1 MEWNASEID
10 HPATPSEISNYDAK
24 VKVARQMAERLRN
37 GEVVGVGSGST
48 SMLALN
54 AVVDQ
59 AKVQGWTFSAITTS
73 LEIEIACA
81 ELGVRTSSLIKER
94 PDWSFDG
101 ADEVDGQLNMIKG
114 RGGAMLR
121 EKLIIASS
129 PERYILVDASK
140 RVEKLGLKFPIPVEL
155 VPESLQ
161 LVRAELL
168 EHFDVHELELRMAAG
183 KDGPVITENRNLI
196 LDVRFADV
204 TPDLDPQLNS
214 LPGIVGT
221 GLFVGFQPTVI
232 SA

>member
-1 MEWNASEID
+1 MEWNAPEID
-10 HPATPSEISNYDAK
+10 HPMTPGDISNYDAK
-24 VKVARQMAERLRN
+24 VKVARQMAERLHD
-37 GEVVGVGSGST
+37 GDVVGVGSGST

-54 AVVDQ
+54 ALVDR
-59 AKVQGWTFSAITTS
+59 AHVEGWKFSAITTS
-73 LEIEIACA
+73 LEIEIGCA
-81 ELGVRTSSLIKER
+81 ELGVKTSSLIQER

-161 LVRAELL
+161 LVRSELL
-168 EHFDVHELELRMAAG
+168 ERFDVHQIELRMAVG

-214 LPGIVGT
+214 LPGVVGT
-221 GLFVGFQPTVI
+221 GLFIGFHPTVI

>member
-1 MEWNASEID
+1 MEWFEAEVNRTAWRKG
-10 HPATPSEISNYDAK
+10 ISNLDAK
-24 VKVARQMAERLRN
+24 EKVAREMAARLRDN
-37 GEVVGVGSGST
+37 DVVGVGSGST
-48 SMLALN
+48 SLLALH
-54 AVVDQ
+54 ALVDQ
-59 AKVQGWTFSAITTS
+59 ANSNGWHFTAITTS
-73 LEIEIACA
+73 IEMEMACA
-81 ELGVRTSSLIKER
+81 ELRIRTSSLLEQR

-101 ADEVDGQLNMIKG
+101 ADEVDGDGDMIKG

-129 PERYILVDASK
+129 PERYILVDDSK
-140 RVEKLGLKFPIPVEL
+140 LVERLGLKFPIPLEL

-161 LVRAELL
+161 LVQSELL
-168 EHFDVHELELRMAAG
+168 ERFEVHEIELRKAVG

-214 LPGIVGT
+214 VPGVVGT
-221 GLFVGFQPTVI
+221 GLFVGFHPTVI

>member
-1 MEWNASEID
+1 MEWSSSDID
-10 HPATPSEISNYDAK
+10 HPEKPSDISNYDAK
-24 VKVARQMAERLRN
+24 AKVAQQMADRLHD
-37 GEVVGVGSGST
+37 GDVVGVGSGST
-48 SMLALN
+48 SMLALH
-54 AVVDQ
+54 ALVDQ
-59 AKVQGWTFSAITTS
+59 ARAQRWYFTAITTS

-81 ELGVRTSSLIKER
+81 ELHVKTSSLIQER

-101 ADEVDGQLNMIKG
+101 ADEVDGKLNMIKG

-140 RVEKLGLKFPIPVEL
+140 RVEKLGLKFPIPIEL

-161 LVRAELL
+161 LVRSELL
-168 EHFDVHELELRMAAG
+168 EHFQVNEIELRMAEG

-221 GLFVGFQPTVI
+221 GLFVGFHPTVI

>member
-1 MEWNASEID
+1 MKWNASDID
-10 HPATPSEISNYDAK
+10 RPTTPGDISNYDAK
-24 VKVARQMAERLRN
+24 VKVARQMAERLRH
-37 GEVVGVGSGST
+37 GDVVGVGSGST
-48 SMLALN
+48 SMLALH
-54 AVVDQ
+54 ALVDQ
-59 AKVQGWTFSAITTS
+59 ANAGGWKFSAITTS

-81 ELGVRTSSLIKER
+81 ELAVQTSSLVQER

-129 PERYILVDASK
+129 PERYILVDSSK
-140 RVEKLGLKFPIPVEL
+140 RVEKLGLKFPIPLEL

-161 LVRAELL
+161 LVRSELL
-168 EHFDVHELELRMAAG
+168 ERFDVHQIELRMAVG

-196 LDVRFADV
+196 LDVRFSDV

-214 LPGIVGT
+214 LPGVVGT
-221 GLFVGFQPTVI
+221 GLFIGFHPTVI
-232 SA
+232 SE

>member
-1 MEWNASEID
+1 MEWSTSNID
-10 HPATPSEISNYDAK
+10 RPEKPGEISNYDAK
-24 VKVARQMAERLRN
+24 QKVAQQMADRLRD
-37 GEVVGVGSGST
+37 GDVVGVGSGST
-48 SMLALN
+48 SMLALRALVN
-54 AVVDQ
+54 RAHD
-59 AKVQGWTFSAITTS
+59 KGWRFTAITTS

-81 ELGVRTSSLIKER
+81 ELHVKTSSLIQER

-101 ADEVDGQLNMIKG
+101 ADEVDGDLNMIKG

-129 PERYILVDASK
+129 PERFILIDATK
-140 RVEKLGLKFPIPVEL
+140 HVTKLGQKFPIPLEL
-155 VPESLQ
+155 VPESLE
-161 LVRAELL
+161 LVRSELL
-168 EHFDVHELELRMAAG
+168 DHFTVQEIELRMAVG

-204 TPDLDPQLNS
+204 TPDLDSQLNS

-221 GLFVGFQPTVI
+221 GLFVGFQPTVL

>member
-1 MEWNASEID
+1 MEWNASDID
-10 HPATPSEISNYDAK
+10 HPTTPGDISNYDAK
-24 VKVARQMAERLRN
+24 EKVARQMAERLRN
-37 GEVVGVGSGST
+37 GDVVGVGSGST

-54 AVVDQ
+54 ALVDQ
-59 AKVQGWTFSAITTS
+59 ARAEGWKFSAITTS

-81 ELGVRTSSLIKER
+81 ELGVKTSSLLQER

-140 RVEKLGLKFPIPVEL
+140 RVEKLGLKFPIPLEL

-161 LVRAELL
+161 LVRTELR
-168 EHFDVHELELRMAAG
+168 ERFDVHEIELRMAVG

-196 LDVRFADV
+196 LDVRFRDV
-204 TPDLDPQLNS
+204 TPDLDPRLNS

-221 GLFVGFQPTVI
+221 GLFIGFHPTVI

>member
-1 MEWNASEID
+1 MEWNASDID
-10 HPATPSEISNYDAK
+10 HATASGDISNYDAK
-24 VKVARQMAERLRN
+24 IKVARQIAERLRD
-37 GEVVGVGSGST
+37 GDVVGVGSGST
-48 SMLALN
+48 SMLALR
-54 AVVDQ
+54 ALVGQ
-59 AKVQGWTFSAITTS
+59 ARAEGWKFSAITTS

-81 ELGVRTSSLIKER
+81 ELGVKTSSLVQER

-129 PERYILVDASK
+129 PERYILVDTSK
-140 RVEKLGLKFPIPVEL
+140 RVEKLGLKFPIPLEL

-161 LVRAELL
+161 LVRSELL
-168 EHFDVHELELRMAAG
+168 ERFDVHEIELRMAVG

-214 LPGIVGT
+214 LPGIIGT
-221 GLFVGFQPTVI
+221 GLFIGFHPTVI

>member
-1 MEWNASEID
+1 MEWNASDID
-10 HPATPSEISNYDAK
+10 HATASGDISNYDAK
-24 VKVARQMAERLRN
+24 IKVARQIAERLRD
-37 GEVVGVGSGST
+37 GDVVGVGSGST
-48 SMLALN
+48 SMLALR
-54 AVVDQ
+54 ALVDQ
-59 AKVQGWTFSAITTS
+59 AHAEGWKFSAITTS

-81 ELGVRTSSLIKER
+81 ELGVKTSSLVQER
-94 PDWSFDG
+94 PEWSFDG
-101 ADEVDGQLNMIKG
+101 ADEVDGHLNMIKG

-140 RVEKLGLKFPIPVEL
+140 RVEKLGLKFPIPLEL

-161 LVRAELL
+161 LVRSELL
-168 EHFDVHELELRMAAG
+168 ERFDVHEIELRMAVG

-221 GLFVGFQPTVI
+221 GLFIGFHPTVI

>member
-1 MEWNASEID
+1 MQWDASDID
-10 HPATPSEISNYDAK
+10 RSTTPGDISNYDAK
-24 VKVARQMAERLRN
+24 VKVARQMAERLRD
-37 GEVVGVGSGST
+37 GDVVGVGSGST

-54 AVVDQ
+54 ALVDQ
-59 AKVQGWTFSAITTS
+59 ARAKGWTFSAITTS

-81 ELGVRTSSLIKER
+81 ELGVKTSSLVQER

-101 ADEVDGQLNMIKG
+101 ADEVDGVLNMIKG

-140 RVEKLGLKFPIPVEL
+140 RVEKLGQKFPLPLEL

-161 LVRAELL
+161 LVRSELL
-168 EHFDVHELELRMAAG
+168 ERFDVREIELRMAAG
-183 KDGPVITENRNLI
+183 KDGPVITENRNVI

-221 GLFVGFQPTVI
+221 GLFIGFHPTVI

>member
-10 HPATPSEISNYDAK
+10 RPAAPDNISNYEAK
-24 VKVARQMAERLRN
+24 LKVARQMAERLRD
-37 GEVVGVGSGST
+37 GDVVGVGSGST

-54 AVVDQ
+54 SLVDQ
-59 AKVQGWTFSAITTS
+59 AKAAGWTFSAITTS

-161 LVRAELL
+161 LVRSELL
-168 EHFDVHELELRMAAG
+168 ARFNVHDIELRMAAG

-196 LDVRFADV
+196 LDVRFANV

-221 GLFVGFQPTVI
+221 GLFIGFHPTVI

>member
-1 MEWNASEID
+1 MKWTASDID
-10 HPATPSEISNYDAK
+10 QPASPASISNYDAK
-24 VKVARQMAERLRN
+24 LNVAHQMAARL
-37 GEVVGVGSGST
+37 GDGDVVGVGSGST
-48 SMLALN
+48 SLLALD
-54 AVVDQ
+54 ALVEQ
-59 AKVQGWTFSAITTS
+59 AHTMGWTFSAITTS

-81 ELGVRTSSLIKER
+81 ELGVKTSSLLHER

-101 ADEVDGQLNMIKG
+101 ADEVDGQRDMIKG

-140 RVEKLGLKFPIPVEL
+140 RVEKLGLKFPIPLEL

-161 LVRAELL
+161 LVRSELL
-168 EHFDVHELELRMAAG
+168 ARFRVLEIELRMATG

-196 LDVRFADV
+196 LDVRFDEV
-204 TPDLDPQLNS
+204 TPDLDSRLNS
-214 LPGIVGT
+214 LPGIVGS
-221 GLFVGFQPTVI
+221 GLFIGFQPTVI

>member
-1 MEWNASEID
+1 MEWNASDID
-10 HPATPSEISNYDAK
+10 HPTTPADISNYDAK
-24 VKVARQMAERLRN
+24 VKVAHQMAVRLHD
-37 GEVVGVGSGST
+37 GDVVGVGSGST
-48 SMLALN
+48 SMMALR
-54 AVVDQ
+54 ALVDQ
-59 AKVQGWTFSAITTS
+59 AHTEGWKFTAITTS

-81 ELGVRTSSLIKER
+81 ELGVKTSSLIQER

-140 RVEKLGLKFPIPVEL
+140 RVEKLGQKFPIPLEL

-161 LVRAELL
+161 LVRSELL
-168 EHFDVHELELRMAAG
+168 ERFDVHEIELRMAVG

-221 GLFVGFQPTVI
+221 GLFIGFHPTVI
-232 SA
+232 GA

>member
-1 MEWNASEID
+1 MEWNASEIG
-10 HPATPSEISNYDAK
+10 HPTTPGDIANYDAK
-24 VKVARQMAERLRN
+24 VKVAHQMAARL
-37 GEVVGVGSGST
+37 GDGDVVGVGSGST

-54 AVVDQ
+54 ALVDQ
-59 AKVQGWTFSAITTS
+59 AHTNGWTFSAITTS

-81 ELGVRTSSLIKER
+81 ELGVKTSSLLRER

-101 ADEVDGQLNMIKG
+101 ADEVDDKLNMIKG

-129 PERYILVDASK
+129 PERYILIDASK
-140 RVEKLGLKFPIPVEL
+140 RVEKLGQRFPIPLEL

-161 LVRAELL
+161 LVRSELL
-168 EHFDVHELELRMAAG
+168 ERFDVHEIELRMAVG

-221 GLFVGFQPTVI
+221 GLFIGFHPTVI

>member
-1 MEWNASEID
+1 LEID
-10 HPATPSEISNYDAK
+10 HPTRPQDISHYEAK
-24 VKVARQMAERLRN
+24 MKVARQMAERLRD
-37 GEVVGVGSGST
+37 GDVVGVGSGST
-48 SMLALN
+48 SRLALN
-54 AVVDQ
+54 ALVDRARSEQ
-59 AKVQGWTFSAITTS
+59 WTFSAITTS

-81 ELGVRTSSLIKER
+81 ELGVRTSSLIAER

-101 ADEVDGQLNMIKG
+101 ADEVDGLLNMIKG

-140 RVEKLGLKFPIPVEL
+140 RVAKLGLTFPIPVEL

-161 LVRAELL
+161 LVRSELL
-168 EHFDVHELELRMAAG
+168 ERFDVRDIELRMAAG

-204 TPDLDPQLNS
+204 TPELDPQLNS
-214 LPGIVGT
+214 LPGVVGT
-221 GLFVGFQPTVI
+221 GLFIGFQPTVI